1 MTASSDPSALPDDD
15 ALFAELADAV
25 RGIGGPTTEHE
36 RELARPAR
44 DRLAETDPFD
54 LAELVFDSVLDD
66 AVLVRSTVVA
76 EARRIS
82 FDAPDVTIQV
92 ELASELLTCH
102 LDPPL
107 DGTVVLVTLGD
118 ERHAFT
124 DLGGGR
130 YELAD
135 PPAGMVQ
142 LEVDADGTRV
152 VTSWFRI

>member
-1 MTASSDPSALPDDD
+1 MSTTPDPSALPDDD
-15 ALFAELADAV
+15 ALFAELAEAV
-25 RGIGGPTTEHE
+25 RGVGGPVTQHE

-54 LAELVFDSVLDD
+54 FAELVFDSVLDD
-66 AVLVRSTVVA
+66 VVTVRSTVVA

-82 FDAPDVTIQV
+82 FDAPDVTIHV
-92 ELASELLTCH
+92 ELASELLTCR
-102 LDPPL
+102 LEPPL

-118 ERHAFT
+118 ERHPFT